1 MKNNKLTK
9 EEFDNITELTTKA
22 NQLAMHVGS
31 LEAQKMSLLQS
42 FKENDTLIQE
52 QKNKLNEKYG
62 NISIDLKD
70 GSFTENEVVEQDGK

>member
-1 MKNNKLTK
+1 
-9 EEFDNITELTTKA
+9 
-22 NQLAMHVGS
+22 MHVGS

>member
-22 NQLAMHVGS
+22 N
-31 LEAQKMSLLQS
+31 
-42 FKENDTLIQE
+42 LIQE

-62 NISIDLKD
+62 SISIDLKD
-70 GSFTENEVVEQDGK
+70 GSFVENEVVEENGK